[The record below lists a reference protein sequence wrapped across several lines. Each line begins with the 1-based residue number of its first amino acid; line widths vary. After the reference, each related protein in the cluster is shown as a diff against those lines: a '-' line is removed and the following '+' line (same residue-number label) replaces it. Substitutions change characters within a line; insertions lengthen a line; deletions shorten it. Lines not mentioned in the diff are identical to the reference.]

1 MRLLLLISFMSISMF
16 AQTYEEYLKS
26 QEQAF
31 SSFKEKRDKEFSE
44 FLNKEWKAFKE
55 SQGYVGYEEKKP
67 SVLPEAPKK
76 KTIVSKRQ
84 EPKKLIE
91 IKITEPKKK
100 TVEVVNI
107 ELKPEK
113 KVIVAP
119 PVIKKKE
126 PKVYTKIVIPP
137 TSSKLK
143 TLYIKYFGVDLEIHY
158 DESILI
164 SMNRNIS
171 KDDIANAWDGLASS
185 EYKVTVDELKAISK
199 KLQLNGWA
207 RYLLI
212 KQVSHAL
219 YRSKNEAKLFAWF
232 ALLKMGYDAHISY
245 QSHKVVLLLPIEGNL
260 FNTVYY
266 TLKGKKYY
274 AIDYYAKG
282 KIGSIMTYDNVYE
295 GASAGIDFS
304 VTQLPAFTQDKKD
317 KRLVF
322 RVDNENKVVNLAYN
336 ENLLKFFQSYPQV
349 SYVNYFSSPESL
361 LLENSLKRS
370 FKPLLQGKSQNE
382 ALDLILNFVQNAFKY
397 QVDDKQF
404 EMEKVMFPS
413 ETLFYPYS
421 DCEDRAILFS
431 YMVKTLLGMD
441 IVGVKY
447 PNHMATAVHIDQK
460 VEGEYI
466 RSGSKTYIV
475 ADPTYINA
483 GIGMSMPQFI
493 GSSAYSIVSTG
504 GEK

>member
-1 MRLLLLISFMSISMF
+1 MRFLLLISFITISLF

-31 SSFKEKRDKEFSE
+31 SSFKEARDKEFSE

-55 SQGYVGYEEKKP
+55 SQGHVGYEEKKP
-67 SVLPEAPKK
+67 PVLPKAPKK
-76 KTIVSKRQ
+76 KTVISKE
-84 EPKKLIE
+84 EPKKVVE

-100 TVEVVNI
+100 KVEVI
-107 ELKPEK
+107 KIKPAPKK
-113 KVIVAP
+113 KVVVVP
-119 PVIKKKE
+119 PVIKKAE
-126 PKVYTKIVIPP
+126 PKVYTKIVVPP
-137 TSSKLK
+137 VSSTLK
-143 TLYIKYFGVDLEIHY
+143 TLYINYFGVDLELHY
-158 DESILI
+158 DKSTLI
-164 SMNRNIS
+164 SMNQNIA
-171 KDDIANAWDGLASS
+171 KDDIANAWDKLASS
-185 EYKVTVDELKAISK
+185 EYEVTIDELKTISK

-207 RYLLI
+207 KYLLL
-212 KQVSHAL
+212 KQVSQAL
-219 YRSKNEAKLFAWF
+219 YGNKNEAKMFSWF

-245 QSHKVVLLLPIEGNL
+245 QSHRLVLLLPIEGEL
-260 FNTVYY
+260 FNTIYY
-266 TLKGKKYY
+266 TLKGKRYY
-274 AIDYYAKG
+274 AIDYYAQG

-304 VTQLPAFTQDKKD
+304 VTQVPAFTQEKKD
-317 KRLVF
+317 KRLIF
-322 RVDNENKVVNLAYN
+322 RVDNKNQAVNLAYN

-361 LLENSLKRS
+361 LLENSLKNS
-370 FKPLLQGKSQNE
+370 FGPLLKGKSQNE

-397 QVDDKQF
+397 QVDNKQF
-404 EMEKVMFPS
+404 QMEKVMFPS

-421 DCEDRAILFS
+421 DCEDRAILFT
-431 YMVKTLLGMD
+431 YMVKTLLD
-441 IVGVKY
+441 VDVVGVKY

-466 RSGSKTYIV
+466 RSGAKAYIV

-483 GIGMSMPQFI
+483 GIGMSMPQFK